1 MFSLPISK
9 FSMINRSPLVSL
21 EFQKTKPKLV
31 YTSENQTKASLYHKI
46 YIYMGAHITE
56 EPDKLLYRQIS
67 IL

>member
-21 EFQKTKPKLV
+21 EFQKMKAKLV
-31 YTSENQTKASLYHKI
+31 HTKK
-46 YIYMGAHITE
+46 YMYLGAHVTE
-56 EPDKLLYRQIS
+56 EPDKLLYRQTS

>member
-1 MFSLPISK
+1 MFSLPISN

-21 EFQKTKPKLV
+21 EFQKTKAKLV
-31 YTSENQTKASLYHKI
+31 HTKK
-46 YIYMGAHITE
+46 YIYLGAHITE